1 MGGCAGKTAARD
13 VSGRTSTEQEVGSC
27 FDLIG
32 RLRCLRRL
40 WPSRLVARRS
50 AHGPRLELIHSHG
63 SRGHS
68 HSVDLLGLLV
78 SRLSRLKV
86 SQSSSDGIKTR
97 CYRGSR
103 RRVRSRSR
111 SPSISRWRVGRGDL
125 GGRSIS
131 SCLGL
136 GLGSDTGF
144 ICSALAACV
153 RWPASCCASTCV
165 CTRARRLETDAY
177 ENARNHAS
185 GPPARCPTTPTLEPR
200 HVPACPGPR
209 AVPPYR

>member
-1 MGGCAGKTAARD
+1 M
-13 VSGRTSTEQEVGSC
+13 SGRTSTEQEVGSC

-185 GPPARCPTTPTLEPR
+185 GPPARCPTTPTPEPR